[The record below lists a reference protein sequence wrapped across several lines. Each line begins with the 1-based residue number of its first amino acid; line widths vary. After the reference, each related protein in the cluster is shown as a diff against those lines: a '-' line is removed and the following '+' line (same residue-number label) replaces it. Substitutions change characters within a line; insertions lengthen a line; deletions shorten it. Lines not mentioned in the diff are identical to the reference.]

1 MSQISVSTEQI
12 DGLEV
17 VRVASPL
24 LSLALMPELGGKI
37 SSLRDLRSG
46 REWLWRHPRL
56 PYARVAGTASYVREA
71 DTGGWDE
78 CFPTVAPCP
87 YPSDPWAGTPLP
99 DHGELWSQ
107 AVRLTVRVEPEA
119 VVLVTGYQGGL
130 LPYSFERR
138 LTLAAGS
145 ARLRCDYSVR
155 NLASTPLAFIWCAH
169 PLLAVEP
176 GMRVRVPGAA
186 RFNVWAALPPDLVG
200 AASGLPFPP
209 PARVSGV
216 PVDLA
221 LLPAAPPVALKLW
234 SDPLA
239 EGWAAV
245 EAADGALRMH
255 WDAELLPQL
264 ALWMNLGAW
273 AADGGAPYYNL
284 GLEPCIGAQ
293 DSLAEAVA
301 EHDLYAA
308 LPPRATRSWWLEVEL
323 TA

>member
-1 MSQISVSTEQI
+1 MPHISVSTERVE
-12 DGLEV
+12 GLEV
-17 VRVASPL
+17 VRVTSPL
-24 LSLALMPELGGKI
+24 VSLALMPELGGKI

-56 PYARVAGTASYVREA
+56 PYARVPAEASYVQQA

-87 YPSDPWAGTPLP
+87 YPAAPWAGAPLP

-107 AVRLTVRVEPEA
+107 PARLTVRVEPEA
-119 VVLVTGYQGGL
+119 VTLVTNWQGGQ

-138 LTLAAGS
+138 LTLAAGA

-155 NLASTPLAFIWCAH
+155 NQSTAPLAFIWCAH
-169 PLLAVEP
+169 PLLAIEP
-176 GMRVRVPGAA
+176 GMRVRVPESA
-186 RFNVWAALPPDLVG
+186 RFNVWAASPPDLVG
-200 AASGLPFPP
+200 ATSGLPFPP
-209 PARVSGV
+209 AARAGERQIDLGTLPEAPGVS
-216 PVDLA
+216 
-221 LLPAAPPVALKLW
+221 LKLW

-245 EAADGALRMH
+245 EARDGALRMS
-255 WDAELLPQL
+255 WDVEQLPQV

-273 AADGGAPYYNL
+273 AADGGTPYYNL

-293 DSLAEAVA
+293 DSLDEAVR
-301 EHDLYAA
+301 ERNLYASV
-308 LPPRATRSWWLEVEL
+308 PPRATRSWWLEVEL
-323 TA
+323 SA

>member
-56 PYARVAGTASYVREA
+56 PYARVPADASYVREA

-87 YPSDPWAGTPLP
+87 YPAAPWAGAPIP

-107 AVRLTVRVEPEA
+107 PVRLTLRVEHEA
-119 VVLVTGYQGGL
+119 VTLVTTWQGGR
-130 LPYSFERR
+130 LPYCFERR

-155 NLASTPLAFIWCAH
+155 NTARAPLPFIWCAH
-169 PLLAVEP
+169 PLLAIEP
-176 GMRVRVPGAA
+176 GMRVRLPADA
-186 RFNVWAALPPDLVG
+186 RFNVWAASPPGLVG
-200 AASGLPFPP
+200 ADAGLPFPP
-209 PARVSGV
+209 AARAGGRQI
-216 PVDLA
+216 DLDP
-221 LLPAAPPVALKLW
+221 LPADPGVALKLW
-234 SDPLA
+234 SDPLS

-245 EAADGALRMH
+245 EARDGALRMA
-255 WDAELLPQL
+255 WDVERLPQV

-301 EHDLYAA
+301 ERNLYATV
-308 LPPRATRSWWLEVEL
+308 PPRATRSWWLEVEL
-323 TA
+323 SA